1 MTRDFFTFNI
11 TENVLYDALQN
22 PDKFQ
27 WRLGYHFNG
36 SRSKNLAG
44 GYGGDVDCES
54 LYALLGDPFLE
65 RYFDTVYPY
74 IYLKE
79 EGDTFIYEAG
89 QEIFPYIEEV
99 GFSRNEASE
108 IKNRLATDRVRFEN
122 AEERLRSVEE
132 RLRSV
137 EERLGMEKER
147 LEMKKER
154 ANDLLSEIDFIKET
168 AHRTLSGELDRR
180 YKEYRSFTNLTDDLD
195 YVRDQI
201 DDLQGQADYLR
212 NQADALQNQLDSLGM
227 SYARERK
234 RLENTQ
240 ERYNKSI
247 HHAKEMLSSAK
258 EVFSSYIRSRG
269 EDFAKDIREDIIN
282 RLASGSLPL
291 KTHIV
296 KPFTQMLRKKA
307 GLEPTPRFYASGQF
321 INSVVVDIKLEKR

>member
-36 SRSKNLAG
+36 FRSKNLAG

-99 GFSRNEASE
+99 GFSKNEASE

-132 RLRSV
+132 RLERV
-137 EERLGMEKER
+137 EER

-154 ANDLLSEIDFIKET
+154 VNDLLSEIDFISDT
-168 AHRTLSGELDRR
+168 AHRTISGELDKRF
-180 YKEYRSFTNLTDDLD
+180 KEYRFFTYLTDDLD

-201 DDLQGQADYLR
+201 EDLQGQADYLR
-212 NQADALQNQLDSLGM
+212 NQVDSLGM

-234 RLENTQ
+234 RFENAQ